1 MEFQGSLKID
11 VKSKDRTIIQNKR
24 IDLET
29 EIVYKN
35 SQSQNN
41 YQRVQFVIHTCT
53 K

>member
-11 VKSKDRTIIQNKR
+11 VKSKDRTTIQNKR
-24 IDLET
+24 INLET

-35 SQSQNN
+35 SQSRNN
-41 YQRVQFVIHTCT
+41 DQRVQFVIHTCT